1 VKLFFVKSSIWI
13 RDKVV
18 EPHLHMTA
26 AETKAEGDNFG
37 SMSIDKRSKRGE
49 YEESGIDMA
58 MGKYPLD
65 ITIPYQY
72 SRQK

>member
-1 VKLFFVKSSIWI
+1 
-13 RDKVV
+13 
-18 EPHLHMTA
+18 MTA

-49 YEESGIDMA
+49 YEESRIDMA
-58 MGKYPLD
+58 MGKYPPD